1 MINGGHR
8 KNIEILVNKCKM
20 FWFDAFEE
28 TIRMDYADFTDI
40 TMMNQLMEV
49 G

>member
-20 FWFDAFEE
+20 FLFDAFEE
-28 TIRMDYADFTDI
+28 TTRINCADFTDI